1 MDKLKWIILILII
14 LIGGMVFSMVLEIP
28 NKLFG
33 QEDVRETATESS
45 AVTGTLYWSCSG
57 THFIVGIPSLDS
69 MHYNPTGG
77 DFFAD
82 QVAIFAYASVLL
94 PHGAVVTGAIV
105 YGDAAAVADESWTM
119 TRVLLTDITSVA
131 DMATAAV
138 GTEDITISNATID
151 NSLYSYFI
159 KTTTIDTNDEIW
171 GARITYTL

>member
-94 PHGAVVTGAIV
+94 PHGVVVTGAIV
-105 YGDAAAVADESWTM
+105 YGSDATNTWSMSRRLISDPTSTGAVASAN
-119 TRVLLTDITSVA
+119 VN
-131 DMATAAV
+131 
-138 GTEDITISNATID
+138 TEDTSISNATID
-151 NSLYSYFI
+151 NSTYVYVILTNI
-159 KTTTIDTNDEIW
+159 GTNDRIE
-171 GARITYTL
+171 GARVTYTL